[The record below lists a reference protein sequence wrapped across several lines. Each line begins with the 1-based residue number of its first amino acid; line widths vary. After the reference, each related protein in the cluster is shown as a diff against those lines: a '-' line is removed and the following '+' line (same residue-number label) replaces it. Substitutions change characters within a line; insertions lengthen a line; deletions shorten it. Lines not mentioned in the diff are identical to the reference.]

1 MTIGHEAILAL
12 EARRREAMLAG
23 DASSLNDL
31 LHEDL
36 VYTHST
42 AGVDGKTSF
51 LEKCTN
57 GSLRYQSI
65 EVSECFV
72 TSIPQGALVHY
83 DMKME
88 VEVSG
93 TARVVRS
100 RAMSVWTETQAVFRL
115 IAFHA
120 TPKP

>member
-1 MTIGHEAILAL
+1 MTIGYEAILAL

-23 DASSLNDL
+23 DAPALSDL

-42 AGVDGKTSF
+42 SGVDGKTSF
-51 LEKCTN
+51 IEKCSN
-57 GSLRYQSI
+57 GGLRYQSI

-72 TSIPQGALVHY
+72 TSLPQGALVHY

-93 TARVVRS
+93 VRRVVNS
-100 RAMSVWTETQAVFRL
+100 RAMSVWTEKQAVVRL